1 MSWYEE
7 GRRAANRRLTSQQ
20 KGGAVGTKL
29 SPEAGEEVDE
39 LEGGQP
45 LLAGQ
50 GGVDSRSNVEEDSIS
65 GETKQLQPEA
75 TNLWVVHHSSSQ
87 PVPNQGHSTVQQC
100 PQQGLLQIWTAEEFV
115 ITFLS

>member
-29 SPEAGEEVDE
+29 SPE
-39 LEGGQP
+39 
-45 LLAGQ
+45 AGQ